1 MAADDSELCTSIH
14 YKPDVRPSILLAFGF
29 GLQPAIFFVAGIVLT
44 AAIVVHA
51 GGGTEAFLS
60 WAVFTLVGI
69 SGMSTVLQAIRLSRI
84 GRTLVNTSGAGS
96 LRNRS
101 RLCEKPP
108 GRPPCLLEV
117 EWGMAHITGT
127 DRAQVLLLPDTVD
140 DYVGPDNPVRFID
153 AFVDS
158 LDLAGAG
165 FERAEPK
172 ETGRP
177 GYDPSDLPKLYI
189 YGYLNRVRSSRRLE
203 AETHRNLEA
212 IRQVFRDFVKV
223 CRSLELF
230 GRELIAVD
238 GTRIKAVNSRDRN
251 FTGAK
256 LRRDL
261 AASQERLERYLQQM
275 DEMDAAD
282 MADASPSKGRGRDLA
297 QKITALRERQ
307 ARLETHR
314 KALRESGEDP
324 LSLTDPD
331 ARAMHSGT
339 GVGVGYNVQIA
350 VDTKHKLIAEQQA
363 HSQVSD
369 LGLLAETGR
378 AARTSLGVERIDA
391 VADKGYFKVEDIA
404 GCEAAGITPYVP
416 KPRRS
421 PARRSG
427 RFPKERFR
435 YDAGTDTYACPNG
448 QQLKPL
454 YISRV
459 RDTTLMHDANRGACR
474 GCALKAQCTSNSY
487 RRIGRYADEAVL
499 DRMAERL
506 ADRPGVLHRRRESAE
521 HPFGSIKHW
530 MGHGGFLMRRL
541 KNVRGEFSLTAL
553 AYNIRRA
560 TTLVGIPGTDRRGP
574 SVIAGWGVQTSWN
587 RPPKGLFQR
596 IRAHGISESTTI
608 HSRPKSQASHTAKF
622 DSGLLFT
629 QSRTVVQPS
638 NHFFSGD

>member
-1 MAADDSELCTSIH
+1 M
-14 YKPDVRPSILLAFGF
+14 F
-29 GLQPAIFFVAGIVLT
+29 
-44 AAIVVHA
+44 
-51 GGGTEAFLS
+51 
-60 WAVFTLVGI
+60 
-69 SGMSTVLQAIRLSRI
+69 
-84 GRTLVNTSGAGS
+84 
-96 LRNRS
+96 
-101 RLCEKPP
+101 
-108 GRPPCLLEV
+108 
-117 EWGMAHITGT
+117 
-127 DRAQVLLLPDTVD
+127 
-140 DYVGPDNPVRFID
+140 
-153 AFVDS
+153 
-158 LDLAGAG
+158 
-165 FERAEPK
+165 
-172 ETGRP
+172 
-177 GYDPSDLPKLYI
+177 
-189 YGYLNRVRSSRRLE
+189 
-203 AETHRNLEA
+203 
-212 IRQVFRDFVKV
+212 RQVFRDFVKV

-256 LRRDL
+256 LRRGL
-261 AASQERLERYLQQM
+261 AASQERLERYLRQM

-314 KALRESGEDP
+314 KALQESGEDQ
-324 LSLTDPD
+324 LSLTGPD

-350 VDTKHKLIAEQQA
+350 VDTKHKLIAGQQV

-369 LGLLAETGR
+369 LGLLAETAR
-378 AARTSLGVERIDA
+378 AARTSFGVERIDA

-404 GCEAAGITPYVP
+404 GCEVAGITPYVP

-427 RFPKERFR
+427 RFPKEQFR

-448 QQLKPL
+448 QQLKTL

-459 RDTTLMHDANRGACR
+459 RDTRLMYYANRGACR
-474 GCALKAQCTSNSY
+474 GCALKVQCTSHSY
-487 RRIGRYADEAVL
+487 RCIGRYADEAVL
-499 DRMAERL
+499 NRRAERL

-541 KNVRGEFSLTAL
+541 ENVRGEFSLTAL

-560 TTLVGIPGTDRRGP
+560 TTLAGIPEL
-574 SVIAGWGVQTSWN
+574 IAAWGVQTSWN
-587 RPPKGLFQR
+587 RPPKGLLQR
-596 IRAHGISESTTI
+596 IRAHSISESTTI
-608 HSRPKSQASHTAKF
+608 YSRPKSQVLSHRKIRLDPTFHIVSNDCAPCSSAGLSPRDATRVPLPYLTTHCLLSHRAS
-622 DSGLLFT
+622 S
-629 QSRTVVQPS
+629 
-638 NHFFSGD
+638 

>member
-1 MAADDSELCTSIH
+1 MASF
-14 YKPDVRPSILLAFGF
+14 LLT
-29 GLQPAIFFVAGIVLT
+29 IRS
-44 AAIVVHA
+44 
-51 GGGTEAFLS
+51 TEN
-60 WAVFTLVGI
+60 VKV
-69 SGMSTVLQAIRLSRI
+69 IR
-84 GRTLVNTSGAGS
+84 
-96 LRNRS
+96 
-101 RLCEKPP
+101 
-108 GRPPCLLEV
+108 
-117 EWGMAHITGT
+117 
-127 DRAQVLLLPDTVD
+127 
-140 DYVGPDNPVRFID
+140 
-153 AFVDS
+153 
-158 LDLAGAG
+158 
-165 FERAEPK
+165 
-172 ETGRP
+172 
-177 GYDPSDLPKLYI
+177 SDLF
-189 YGYLNRVRSSRRLE
+189 NRALGVLRK
-203 AETHRNLEA
+203 
-212 IRQVFRDFVKV
+212 QV
-223 CRSLELF
+223 

-297 QKITALRERQ
+297 QNITALRERQ

-314 KALRESGEDP
+314 KALQESGEDQ

-350 VDTKHKLIAEQQA
+350 VDTKHKLIAEQQV

-378 AARTSLGVERIDA
+378 GARASLGVERIDA

-448 QQLKPL
+448 QRLKPL
-454 YISRV
+454 YINRV
-459 RDTTLMHDANRGACR
+459 RDTTLMHYANRGACR
-474 GCALKAQCTSNSY
+474 GCALKVQCTSNSY
-487 RRIGRYADEAVL
+487 RSIGRYADEAVL

-560 TTLVGIPGTDRRGP
+560 TTLVGIPEL
-574 SVIAGWGVQTSWN
+574 IAAV
-587 RPPKGLFQR
+587 RP
-596 IRAHGISESTTI
+596 
-608 HSRPKSQASHTAKF
+608 
-622 DSGLLFT
+622 
-629 QSRTVVQPS
+629 
-638 NHFFSGD
+638 

>member
-1 MAADDSELCTSIH
+1 
-14 YKPDVRPSILLAFGF
+14 
-29 GLQPAIFFVAGIVLT
+29 
-44 AAIVVHA
+44 
-51 GGGTEAFLS
+51 
-60 WAVFTLVGI
+60 
-69 SGMSTVLQAIRLSRI
+69 
-84 GRTLVNTSGAGS
+84 
-96 LRNRS
+96 
-101 RLCEKPP
+101 
-108 GRPPCLLEV
+108 
-117 EWGMAHITGT
+117 MAHITGT

-140 DYVGPDNPVRFID
+140 DSVDPDNPVRFIE

-158 LDLAGAG
+158 LGLAGAG

-172 ETGRP
+172 ETPAP
-177 GYDPSDLPKLYI
+177 G
-189 YGYLNRVRSSRRLE
+189 VRSLRLAE
-203 AETHRNLEA
+203 AVHLRVSEPGAVQPSAGGGDPPQPGGDLAVAPPAAELQDPCGLPVREPGSV
-212 IRQVFRDFVKV
+212 QGFRDFVKV

-275 DEMDAAD
+275 DEMDAAEV
-282 MADASPSKGRGRDLA
+282 ADASPSQGQVRDLA
-297 QKITALRERQ
+297 QKIAALRERQ

-314 KALRESGEDP
+314 KALQESGEAP

-339 GVGVGYNVQIA
+339 GVGVWGIQRA
-350 VDTKHKLIAEQQA
+350 DRGGHEAQA
-363 HSQVSD
+363 DCRAAGVYS
-369 LGLLAETGR
+369 GFRLAETAR

-391 VADKGYFKVEDIA
+391 VTDKGYFKVEDIA
-404 GCEAAGITPYVP
+404 GCEAAGITPYGA
-416 KPRRS
+416 KPRRI
-421 PARRSG
+421 PARRRG

-435 YDAGTDTYACPNG
+435 YDAGTDPYACPNG

-459 RDTTLMHDANRGACR
+459 RDATLMHDANRGACR
-474 GCALKAQCTSNSY
+474 GCALKAQYTSNSY

-560 TTLVGIPGTDRRGP
+560 TTLVGIPELIAAVP
-574 SVIAGWGVQTSWN
+574 SVIAAWGVQTSWN

-608 HSRPKSQASHTAKF
+608 HSRPKSQASHTARF

-629 QSRTVVQPS
+629 QSGSFAQLR
-638 NHFFSGD
+638 H